1 MVWHDISR
9 YGMFYVHPHKLP
21 GSSRT
26 QEAQSGKCMGNAM
39 FSENSRG
46 ETTWRSPWNRTEN
59 TVVKPPFLQF
69 RPFVRLIFS
78 RLGCFLLIWETQVGE
93 IFHTST
99 NNFWGINWKERWC
112 SHFATH
118 LLFCYDNDLK
128 HEASHLQRPRLA
140 HETASSAAREVMNHV
155 PWRSVTKPKPKP
167 AELKRKGYHL
177 RWFTIWMTRISRIPV
192 DHPFEPMI
200 LPLFLYLL
208 GRMPQIKPSCQVR
221 LRVKFSSRIVYNS
234 SNKINSMIIMIV
246 IKIVYK

>member
-1 MVWHDISR
+1 MTFQGMACSMSIPISCR
-9 YGMFYVHPHKLP
+9 AAREHRRP
-21 GSSRT
+21 R
-26 QEAQSGKCMGNAM
+26 AGNAWEM
-39 FSENSRG
+39 PC
-46 ETTWRSPWNRTEN
+46 SPKTHGAKQHEDHTGIKQRIRLSNLHFCSSARLSVLYFPDC
-59 TVVKPPFLQF
+59 VVFF
-69 RPFVRLIFS
+69 FN
-78 RLGCFLLIWETQVGE
+78 WETQVGE

-128 HEASHLQRPRLA
+128 HEASHLLRPRLA

-200 LPLFLYLL
+200 LPLFLYLP